1 MSESSLERR
10 QWEARERNFLTD
22 YVEKIKRH
30 VDEDKFLAAQQGDNT
45 KNLFRHKSAAA
56 RSLEKI
62 CRLLFETR
70 YSTLANQFDDG
81 TLTWDRVKDLIER
94 LENIDLILKQLF
106 HRSINLLDFVNT
118 LIVKE
123 EEDHAKE
130 TDLDKIKEFD
140 ALAFEVVK
148 KLFLEWKGVDDM
160 PFVHQLAKK
169 VDVEVP
175 SFRRPDLWGGN
186 LRVYREM
193 RDLAYANAKAVT
205 DKWKKWE
212 KELEE
217 EEAKKK

>member
-1 MSESSLERR
+1 MKTNSLRLSKATIPKTYFVINQQLHDHLR
-10 QWEARERNFLTD
+10 
-22 YVEKIKRH
+22 
-30 VDEDKFLAAQQGDNT
+30 KFAAC
-45 KNLFRHKSAAA
+45 L
-56 RSLEKI
+56 
-62 CRLLFETR
+62 
-70 YSTLANQFDDG
+70 
-81 TLTWDRVKDLIER
+81 KDLIER